1 MTPTPDKPAGEALKV
16 LKAPGRYL
24 IQPPE
29 TPMSNKQRAWEMWA
43 VHLTDLDEMVLTREQ
58 FYLAHLTYA
67 RTPPP
72 SALDDEV
79 VERASRDRKIFANA
93 CAKADAFAESL
104 TRTDPPV
111 AMDGPVFE
119 LAKAAGRLVAAT
131 DSQEELRAERQAVLD
146 ALTRLKDS
154 SDLTEG
160 KN

>member
-72 SALDDEV
+72 SALDDEWLSKAISEL
-79 VERASRDRKIFANA
+79 ERLIPEWVGKFKEVNL
-93 CAKADAFAESL
+93 E
-104 TRTDPPV
+104 
-111 AMDGPVFE
+111 
-119 LAKAAGRLVAAT
+119 T
-131 DSQEELRAERQAVLD
+131 DSTAQSLARQVGIAL
-146 ALTRLKDS
+146 LTRLKDS
-154 SDLTEG
+154 S
-160 KN
+160 K